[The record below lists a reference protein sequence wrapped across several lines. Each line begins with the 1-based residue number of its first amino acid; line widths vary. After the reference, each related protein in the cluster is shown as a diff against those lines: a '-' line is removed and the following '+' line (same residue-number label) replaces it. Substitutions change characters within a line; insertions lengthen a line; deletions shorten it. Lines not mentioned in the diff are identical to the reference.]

1 MKPLNKKNNIIK
13 AFNVK
18 APAPLLEFLFAH
30 ITNDSKNNI
39 KKLLSRRQV
48 LVNGAPITQFD
59 FMLAKEDVVE
69 ISSVSVQIIDPP
81 KGKKTYL
88 DIIYE
93 DEDFLVINKP
103 SGLLSVPSDVE
114 KSVTA
119 YRLMMD
125 YVSSKDK
132 HNRVYILH
140 RIDKETS
147 GVLVACKSE
156 VVRDKL
162 QKNWNDNVLS
172 RGYYAIVEGILENK
186 EGDFQS
192 WLRKAESTNLMY
204 SAKKPGDGKL
214 SITHYRV
221 VKENKDFSLLD
232 VHIDSGRKNQIR
244 VHMKDLGHNVVGD
257 ATYGATTD
265 PIQRLGLHAYELSF
279 KNPIN
284 KKVMTFKAKMPPEF
298 IELMNKN

>member
-1 MKPLNKKNNIIK
+1 MKPISKKNNIIK

-69 ISSVSVQIIDPP
+69 ISSVSVQRIDPP

-172 RGYYAIVEGILENK
+172 RGYYAIVEGILDNK
-186 EGDFQS
+186 EGDIQS

-214 SITHYRV
+214 SITHYKV

-244 VHMKDLGHNVVGD
+244 VHMKDLGHNVIGD